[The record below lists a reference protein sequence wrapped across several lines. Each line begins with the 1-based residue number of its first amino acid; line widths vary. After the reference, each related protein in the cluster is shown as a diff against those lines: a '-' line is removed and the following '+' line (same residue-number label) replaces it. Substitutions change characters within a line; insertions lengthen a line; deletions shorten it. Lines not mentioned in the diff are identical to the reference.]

1 MENTV
6 EKTKLMTSDVNDIHK
21 QTKVKA
27 QKLGAV
33 TNFEYLAAIVSDE
46 GSKPRILSRTEQAT
60 APVTKLKPICRNKS
74 ISLGSKVKLMR
85 FFVISIILYACESW
99 P

>member
-1 MENTV
+1 MEITA

-21 QTKVKA
+21 KTKVKA

-46 GSKPRILSRTEQAT
+46 GSKPRIL
-60 APVTKLKPICRNKS
+60 
-74 ISLGSKVKLMR
+74 
-85 FFVISIILYACESW
+85 
-99 P
+99 